1 VIRKCLILSLTLILA
16 LSALGGAL
24 AQETD
29 SDLPTL
35 RIAVLPVLNTLP
47 LYVAQAEGYYGDHGV
62 NVELVPFNA
71 AREQQVALQAGEVD
85 GANTDLAVLNLLVNG
100 GVDMRAV
107 RSEPIREPYF
117 AIVAGAESGISSVD
131 DLRGVP
137 IAISQNTIIEYL
149 TTEMLTNAGFT
160 EDEIVYEE
168 VPAIPVRL
176 ELLNS
181 GQVAAATLPEP
192 LVTLA
197 TQLQSATLIANDA
210 DSAFVPTVLA
220 LSKQVIDEQPEAVAG
235 FLAAYEDAVR
245 AINAD
250 GERFR
255 EVMTTNILIPEPL
268 QATFPVPTF
277 PTANVVSEEDA
288 ALVSDWMVSVGLL
301 DAPVAYDAL
310 VDASFLPLDTIAAT
324 ASAFGNFNTL
334 FSALETAGLTDAL
347 NVEGPI
353 TVFAPTDSAF
363 ETLDAELQQI
373 GSSLDTISAER
384 LAEILQYHIVEGEY
398 LLDDLIEQ
406 GSGTLQTL
414 GGQEI
419 NFHIM
424 GGELVL
430 NDGVTIA
437 LEDVR
442 ATNGVIHVVDRVLL
456 PPTE

>member
-1 VIRKCLILSLTLILA
+1 MIRRLIILSLTLVLV

-29 SDLPTL
+29 SDMLTL

-47 LYVAQAEGYYGDHGV
+47 LYVAQAEGYYAEHGI
-62 NVELVPFNA
+62 NIELIPFNA

-85 GANTDLAVLNLLVNG
+85 GANTDLAVLSLLVNG

-117 AIVAGAESGISSVD
+117 AIVAGAESGITSVD

-176 ELLNS
+176 ELLNA

-197 TQLQSATLIANDA
+197 TELQGGTLIANDA
-210 DSAFVPTVLA
+210 NSVFVPTVLA
-220 LSKQVIDEQPEAVAG
+220 LRQDVLEEQPDAVRG
-235 FLAAYEDAVR
+235 LLAAYEDAVR
-245 AINAD
+245 AINTD

-277 PTANVVSEEDA
+277 PTADVVSEEDA

-301 DAPVAYDAL
+301 EEPVAYDAL
-310 VDASFLPLDTIAAT
+310 VDASFLPLDSINTT
-324 ASAFGNFNTL
+324 ANAFGNLSTL
-334 FSALETAGLTDAL
+334 LTSLEAVGLTETL
-347 NVEGPI
+347 NAEGPI
-353 TVFAPTDSAF
+353 TVFAPTDRAF
-363 ETLDAELQQI
+363 ETLNVELQRV
-373 GSSLDTISAER
+373 GSSLDALTIER
-384 LAEILQYHIVEGEY
+384 LTDILQYHIIEGEV
-398 LLDDLIEQ
+398 LVDDLIEQ
-406 GSGTLQTL
+406 GSGTLQTI
-414 GGQEI
+414 GEQEI
-419 NFHIM
+419 NFQVR
-424 GGELVL
+424 GGQLVL
-430 NDGVTIA
+430 NEGVTIA

-442 ATNGVIHVVDRVLL
+442 ATNGVIHIVDRVLL
-456 PPTE
+456 PPTN

>member
-1 VIRKCLILSLTLILA
+1 MIRRLTILSLTLVLV
-16 LSALGGAL
+16 LSTLGGAL

-29 SDLPTL
+29 TDMPTL

-47 LYVAQAEGYYGDHGV
+47 LYVAQAEGYYAVHGV
-62 NVELVPFNA
+62 NVELIPFNA

-85 GANTDLAVLNLLVNG
+85 GANTDLAVLSLLVNG

-117 AIVAGAESGISSVD
+117 AIVAGAESGITSID

-176 ELLNS
+176 ELLNT

-197 TQLQSATLIANDA
+197 TQLQGGTLIAND
-210 DSAFVPTVLA
+210 DNSAFVPTVLA
-220 LSKQVIDEQPEAVAG
+220 LRQDVVEDRPDAVRG
-235 FLAAYEDAVR
+235 LLAAYEDAVR
-245 AINAD
+245 AINTE

-277 PTANVVSEEDA
+277 PTANVASEEEV
-288 ALVSDWMVSVGLL
+288 ALVTDWMVSVGLL
-301 DAPVAYDAL
+301 DEPVAYDAL
-310 VDASFLPLDTIAAT
+310 VDASFLPLESITET
-324 ASAFGNFNTL
+324 ASAFGNLNTL
-334 FSALETAGLTDAL
+334 LSSLESAGLMETL
-347 NVEGPI
+347 NAEGPI
-353 TVFAPTDSAF
+353 TVFAPTDQAF
-363 ETLDAELQQI
+363 ETLNLELERA
-373 GSSLDTISAER
+373 GTSLDAISAER
-384 LAEILQYHIVEGEY
+384 LTDILRYHIVEGEV
-398 LLDDLIEQ
+398 LADDLIAQE
-406 GSGTLQTL
+406 SGTLQTI

-419 NFHIM
+419 SFQVM
-424 GGELVL
+424 GGQLML
-430 NDGVTIA
+430 NDAATIR

-442 ATNGVIHVVDRVLL
+442 ATNGVIHIVDRVLL